1 VARMATEPSAGTS
14 PPSRDD
20 ELDELRR
27 RVAELEGE
35 LAERTARANA
45 AIAAAED
52 RSYWLDRMRI
62 DMNAV
67 MRNPVARALFSVALF
82 AARVWRS
89 LRWRLR

>member
-1 VARMATEPSAGTS
+1 MASEPSAGTS
-14 PPSRDD
+14 RGD

-35 LAERTARANA
+35 LADRTARANA
-45 AIAAAED
+45 AVAAAED

-62 DMNAV
+62 DLNAV
-67 MRNPVARALFSVALF
+67 MRNPVARALFSVALL

>member
-1 VARMATEPSAGTS
+1 MASEPSAGT
-14 PPSRDD
+14 SRDD

-45 AIAAAED
+45 AVAAAED
-52 RSYWLDRMRI
+52 RSYWLERMRI
-62 DMNAV
+62 DLNAV
-67 MRNPVARALFSVALF
+67 MRNPVARALFSVALL

>member
-1 VARMATEPSAGTS
+1 MATEPSAGTS
-14 PPSRDD
+14 PPSPDD
-20 ELDELRR
+20 ELDVLRR

-45 AIAAAED
+45 AVAAAED

-62 DMNAV
+62 DLNAV
-67 MRNPVARALFSVALF
+67 MRNPVARGLFAVALF
-82 AARVWRS
+82 GARVWRS